1 MSIRSQITS
10 SQSLMKGDTVMTED
24 RRGQVDTEND
34 QITAVDLRI
43 ERSISKI
50 SSGQRQHA
58 VYHFHYKQESHT
70 RQEHKTVETDML
82 EDELDEFEA
91 FWDRKWDPQLIMDPA
106 NPDDRDPAKIE
117 VLSYMPENTNV
128 MRVSR
133 LSKSSATRT
142 SVAFNPNFDKKK
154 SSGKRSHHHKKSLE
168 STSTGHHHKNS
179 SSDDSATRTSV
190 AVNQNVDKEDKKK
203 SSGKKSHHKKY
214 PRSTSTGH
222 HHKRSVDD

>member
-1 MSIRSQITS
+1 
-10 SQSLMKGDTVMTED
+10 
-24 RRGQVDTEND
+24 
-34 QITAVDLRI
+34 
-43 ERSISKI
+43 
-50 SSGQRQHA
+50 
-58 VYHFHYKQESHT
+58 
-70 RQEHKTVETDML
+70 ML

-128 MRVSR
+128 MRVAR

-142 SVAFNPNFDKKK
+142 SVAFNQNFDKKK
-154 SSGKRSHHHKKSLE
+154 SSGKKSHHKKSLE
-168 STSTGHHHKNS
+168 STSTGHHHNRS
-179 SSDDSATRTSV
+179 SYDDSATRTSV
-190 AVNQNVDKEDKKK
+190 ALNQNVDKEDKKK